1 MKNVAREKDIRE
13 ISKRTGM
20 KTRSMPVCFSEKQY
34 KMIEEFAK
42 KNGMLNA
49 SQALEKILNK

>member
-1 MKNVAREKDIRE
+1 
-13 ISKRTGM
+13 M

-42 KNGMLNA
+42 KNGKDRSTQQQGETMVY
-49 SQALEKILNK
+49 I